1 MVNEIEQAMHKLPP
15 VKGKNAGIACVIG
28 FLFGGIGLAIYFKNI
43 IDLVFPVI
51 ALIVVSVWLG
61 GDIGFWG
68 GALFA
73 AAYGYFR
80 VTTSE
85 SASV

>member
-1 MVNEIEQAMHKLPP
+1 MSEAMEIMGKFPP

-28 FLFGGIGLAIYFKNI
+28 FLFGGIGLAIYFRNI
-43 IDLVFPVI
+43 IDLVFPVVV
-51 ALIVVSVWLG
+51 LIIFSASLG
-61 GDIGFWG
+61 ADIGIWG

-73 AAYGYFR
+73 AVYGYLR

-85 SASV
+85 PVAA